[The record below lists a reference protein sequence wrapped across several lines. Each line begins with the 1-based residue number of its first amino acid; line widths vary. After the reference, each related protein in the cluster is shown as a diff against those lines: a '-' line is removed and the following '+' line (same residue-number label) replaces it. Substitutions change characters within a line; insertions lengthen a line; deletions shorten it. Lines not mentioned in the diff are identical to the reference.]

1 MKEINNIIKKI
12 IDVIAYSGLLLNFP
26 LLTFIKLIVFTK
38 KIHKAKGKKKILFLY
53 KSAGME
59 DVYSVYYKKNT
70 EFEIYALPRKYIK
83 FIFKYFF
90 GTYQNNEILTKFN
103 IEEELIKKRILY
115 KKFLIKIVKYYKFF
129 LNIKIILNFNIFYYE
144 DWDLALAAKK
154 NKIKFITLHKE
165 CAKSEGKRLLDLEI
179 YKKYINKYLGDKI
192 VVYNEEEKNVIASSK
207 IIKKKNIYVTG
218 CARIDYCFEF
228 GKNKNLNSRLNII
241 YYAIQNNISLPYFNS
256 KFINVNNHKLHP
268 YTWNDNLEKFE
279 SILFDYLELNSNFAL
294 TIKTKTGNA
303 DQIERLKKFKKFNN
317 VKIINEGRGGYLL
330 KNADLCIA
338 FNSTIIFEAMASL
351 TPVFIPKVDIKKEY
365 ESFLFD
371 LTNTTNVFDIQ
382 NAKQFSELFDNFL
395 NKKLQIDEIISEK
408 NIKKLQLK
416 IGNPDGKSGNRLKKF
431 IENNL

>member
-1 MKEINNIIKKI
+1 M
-12 IDVIAYSGLLLNFP
+12 
-26 LLTFIKLIVFTK
+26 
-38 KIHKAKGKKKILFLY
+38 
-53 KSAGME
+53 
-59 DVYSVYYKKNT
+59 
-70 EFEIYALPRKYIK
+70 
-83 FIFKYFF
+83 
-90 GTYQNNEILTKFN
+90 
-103 IEEELIKKRILY
+103 
-115 KKFLIKIVKYYKFF
+115 
-129 LNIKIILNFNIFYYE
+129 
-144 DWDLALAAKK
+144 
-154 NKIKFITLHKE
+154 
-165 CAKSEGKRLLDLEI
+165 
-179 YKKYINKYLGDKI
+179 
-192 VVYNEEEKNVIASSK
+192 
-207 IIKKKNIYVTG
+207 
-218 CARIDYCFEF
+218 
-228 GKNKNLNSRLNII
+228 
-241 YYAIQNNISLPYFNS
+241 PYFNS

-317 VKIINEGRGGYLL
+317 VKIINEGTGGYLL

-371 LTNTTNVFDIQ
+371 FTNTTNIFDIQ